1 MPVSIWDMAQPF
13 FPPGLAGNFHFGIT
27 LEILNPM
34 HRLTLGGVRERKVY
48 FSFLKSVKKVSQS
61 LILSL
66 IANCGLLGS
75 YAPFPTVYITF
86 W

>member
-1 MPVSIWDMAQPF
+1 MARPF

-27 LEILNPM
+27 LEMLYLM
-34 HRLTLGGVRERKVY
+34 HKLTLGGVREGKVY